1 MVEFCLTVPLEQFV
15 RDGKLRSLA
24 RRAMAGRLPATTLD
38 RPQRGRQSAD
48 WHVSM
53 SAVRERMLK
62 EIDRLESSPLPRRM
76 LDLERMRRL
85 VENWPT
91 GGFEQLE
98 VEGPYHAA
106 LTRGFSV
113 GSFLCKYDP
122 AACSG

>member
-1 MVEFCLTVPLEQFV
+1 
-15 RDGKLRSLA
+15 
-24 RRAMAGRLPATTLD
+24 
-38 RPQRGRQSAD
+38 
-48 WHVSM
+48 
-53 SAVRERMLK
+53 
-62 EIDRLESSPLPRRM
+62 M

-113 GSFLCKYDP
+113 GSFLYSTTRSRARDN
-122 AACSG
+122 